1 MGVIICLVSVS
12 YSPPATRPGYT
23 PQMFNKALKKK
34 KKKIPFT
41 ECLCR
46 PAALVLSC
54 LIFMAGLS
62 NKYSR
67 SGNIGEERKARRHGS
82 LLSDGVKTGIQDV

>member
-34 KKKIPFT
+34 KKKDTI
-41 ECLCR
+41 
-46 PAALVLSC
+46 
-54 LIFMAGLS
+54 
-62 NKYSR
+62 Y
-67 SGNIGEERKARRHGS
+67 
-82 LLSDGVKTGIQDV
+82 